1 MSPVVRRTLIGLAF
15 GAVFLSLAVWGV
27 PLDDLGEALANAE
40 LVWLGPVAVVF
51 LVQQALRAWRQQ
63 VLVQAL
69 VPTSGWWGNHAVLC
83 MSFFCINTLPARLG
97 EFVRPY
103 LLLEREGVPLGAG
116 FGVVFAERI
125 VDLLAVLAML
135 SLVLVWVDIPPE
147 PIVVGGRSWEVVELG
162 RTVGLGL
169 FPPLLVVT
177 AAIAIFGEPVVDALA
192 RPAETVKRVLR
203 HRMFTVAI
211 DLGLSFARSFSR
223 GLAAVREP
231 KRLAAVLAL
240 TALTWSWSGLM
251 YVFLAR
257 AFGVE
262 DLIGWAQGIGVMVIT
277 MLGTLVPAP
286 PGFAGVYEAFARGA
300 LELFGLRGG
309 ELAAKALAFALVIH
323 WWQYGV
329 QALTAFY
336 FFITER
342 VSFTALAARARAGA
356 VLPEPTDPRG

>member
-1 MSPVVRRTLIGLAF
+1 MSPVVRRTLLGLVF
-15 GAVFLSLAVWGV
+15 GALFLALALYGV
-27 PLDDLGEALANAE
+27 PMADLGDALASAD

-69 VPTSGWWGNHAVLC
+69 VPGSTWWANHAVLC

-103 LLLEREGVPLGAG
+103 LLLEKEGVPLGAG
-116 FGVVFAERI
+116 FGVVFAERV

-135 SLVLVWVDIPPE
+135 SMVLIWVDIPPE

-162 RTVGLGL
+162 RTVGLGI
-169 FPPLLVVT
+169 FPPLLIVT
-177 AAIAIFGEPVVDALA
+177 AAIAIFGEPVVAFLA
-192 RPAETVKRVLR
+192 RPAHAVKRVLPAALGR
-203 HRMFTVAI
+203 LV
-211 DLGLSFARSFSR
+211 DLGLGFAHAFAT
-223 GLAAVREP
+223 GLASVRQP

-240 TALTWSWSGLM
+240 TAVTWSWSGFM
-251 YVFLAR
+251 YVFLAK

-286 PGFAGVYEAFARGA
+286 PGFAGVYEAFAKGA
-300 LELFGLRGG
+300 LELFGMRGG
-309 ELAAKALAFALVIH
+309 ELAAKALAFALVVH

-329 QALTAFY
+329 QSLTALY
-336 FFITER
+336 FFVTER
-342 VSFTALAARARAGA
+342 VSFRVLAAKAREGKLAAPADERA
-356 VLPEPTDPRG
+356 